1 MRRRRSLLPTARPA
15 LGLLLILTG
24 CTEAQEEPAPPPAQ
38 VGTQTLPQRRLRR
51 LSTREYN
58 NVVRDLL
65 GDDSKPAD
73 RFVADSYQNGYD
85 NGSAGLAVQSDHVLG
100 YQRAAEVLAQSAVKD
115 RLARLLGGCDVAK
128 QGEAACADAFFSTFV
143 PRAFRRPL
151 TATELDRL
159 RKVFIAEL
167 AADGFTVAVQTV
179 IEVILQSPQFLY
191 REELGAG
198 AASASPEPV
207 PLTDYEIAS
216 ELSFLLT
223 GSLPDDALW
232 TAVQEGRFKT
242 PEDHKREAARLLGS
256 GDNPSVKAAL
266 RAFLHKWLATDR
278 LPKVSKDAAFYPT
291 FNAAMAASM
300 SGELDRFFDSVL
312 WSGPAA
318 DHGSLRELFTASR
331 SFADPTLGQ
340 LYGVPVKGSDFEAV
354 ELDPKL
360 RKGVLSRA
368 GYLAVH
374 AATDSSGPVSRG
386 VFLLHSILCMPPP
399 QPPPNLPPVVPVTDP
414 AAQDLT
420 TRQRFERHV
429 SDSFCAGCHRQIDG
443 VGFGFEQFDGIGA
456 FRAMENGKP
465 VDSRGVLFGPVLDS
479 MEARSEYDGVS
490 ELAVKIAGTSRL
502 SDCYIRQAYRY
513 AMGQIEPPEDDLRAL
528 APQFTSDAQLTD
540 VLLALITSPLFRARL
555 NETGGA
561 R

>member
-1 MRRRRSLLPTARPA
+1 MRRRRTLHPTARPA

-24 CTEAQEEPAPPPAQ
+24 CTEAQEEPAPPPDK

-100 YQRAAEVLAQSAVKD
+100 YQRAAEVLAESAVKD
-115 RLARLLGGCDVAK
+115 RMARLLGGCDVAK
-128 QGEAACADAFFSTFV
+128 QGEAACADAFFSSFV

-151 TATELDRL
+151 SSTEEERL
-159 RKVFIAEL
+159 RKVFSAEA
-167 AADGFTVAVQTV
+167 AADGFAVAIRTVL
-179 IEVILQSPQFLY
+179 EVILQSPQFLY
-191 REELGAG
+191 REELGEN
-198 AASASPEPV
+198 AAPSSSEPV
-207 PLTDYEIAS
+207 QLTDYEIAS
-216 ELSFLLT
+216 ELSFLFT
-223 GSLPDDALW
+223 GSLPDEPLW
-232 TAVQEGRFKT
+232 TAVKEGRFKT
-242 PEDHKREAARLLGS
+242 PEDHKREAARLLKS
-256 GDNPSVKAAL
+256 RDNPSVKAAL

-291 FNAAMAASM
+291 FNAAMSTSM

-312 WSGPAA
+312 WSGPSEG
-318 DHGSLRELFTASR
+318 HGSLRELFTTNR

-340 LYGVPVKGSDFEAV
+340 LYGVPVKGQDFEAV

-386 VFLLHSILCMPPP
+386 VFLLHSILCLPPP
-399 QPPPNLPPVVPVTDP
+399 QPPPNVPPVVPATDP
-414 AAQDLT
+414 AAKDLT

-456 FRAMENGKP
+456 FRTMENGKP
-465 VDSRGVLFGPVLDS
+465 VDSRGTLFGPVLDS
-479 MEARSEYDGVS
+479 MEASSGYDGVS
-490 ELAVKIAGTSRL
+490 ELAERIAGTRRL
-502 SDCYIRQAYRY
+502 SDCYIRQAYRF

-528 APQFTSDAQLTD
+528 SPQFTSDAQLTD
-540 VLLALITSPLFRARL
+540 VLLALVQSPLFRARL

>member
-1 MRRRRSLLPTARPA
+1 MRWRSTLLQKARPA

-24 CTEAQEEPAPPPAQ
+24 CTEAQEEPVPPPDKV

-51 LSTREYN
+51 LSVREYN

-65 GDDSKPAD
+65 GDDSRPAD

-100 YQRAAEVLAQSAVKD
+100 YQRAAEELAQSAVKD
-115 RLARLLGGCDVAK
+115 RMARLLGGCDVAK
-128 QGEAACADAFFSTFV
+128 QGEAVCADAFIDGFV

-167 AADGFTVAVQTV
+167 AADGFTMAVQTV
-179 IEVILQSPQFLY
+179 LEVVLQSPQFLY
-191 REELGAG
+191 REELGA
-198 AASASPEPV
+198 AASTASGPV
-207 PLTDYEIAS
+207 QLTDYEIAS

-232 TAVQEGRFKT
+232 SAVKEGRFKT
-242 PEDHKREAARLLGS
+242 QEDHKREAARLLKS

-291 FNAAMAASM
+291 FNAAMSASM
-300 SGELDRFFDSVL
+300 SGELDRYFDSVL
-312 WSGPAA
+312 WSGQ
-318 DHGSLRELFTASR
+318 GSLRELFTASR

-340 LYGVPVKGSDFEAV
+340 LYGVPVQGSDFEAV

-374 AATDSSGPVSRG
+374 SATDSSGPVSRG

-399 QPPPNLPPVVPVTDP
+399 QPPPNVPPVVPVTDP
-414 AAQDLT
+414 AAKDLT

-456 FRAMENGKP
+456 FRTMENGKP
-465 VDSRGVLFGPVLDS
+465 VDSRGVIFAPVLDS

-528 APQFTSDAQLTD
+528 VPQFTSDAPLTE
-540 VLLALITSPLFRARL
+540 VLMALVTSPLFRERL